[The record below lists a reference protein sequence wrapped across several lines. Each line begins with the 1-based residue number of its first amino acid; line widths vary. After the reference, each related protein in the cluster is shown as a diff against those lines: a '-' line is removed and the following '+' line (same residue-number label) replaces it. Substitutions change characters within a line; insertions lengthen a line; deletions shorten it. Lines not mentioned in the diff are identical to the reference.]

1 MAGLNHALALN
12 KSLDQR
18 ARERFTSSMRAW
30 VLTDLAGQMQAD
42 YNQAY
47 EASGTHH
54 DSGEGVHQ
62 FLKDRGLFKW
72 YSSLRC
78 ATQELVWQSVLRAVE
93 SDPVSVAQIG
103 QAEAPRHGGSL
114 TLDDAIS
121 LPDYVD
127 NMDVHLM
134 PGNYQ
139 GGHSDGAEAGVI
151 YDNGLDVFSF
161 GMMGE
166 NLDDIGHSMANF
178 TRLKWPDLDPSLI
191 VDVGCTIGHNTLPW
205 KQAFPVA
212 EVHGLDAAAPCLQ
225 YGHARAE
232 ALGVE
237 IHFRQALCDA
247 LPYEDNSVDVVFSS
261 MFLHELPTALIT
273 TFFAEAYRVLKP
285 GGVLINMELPPNDAL
300 NPYDAFYLDWDCF
313 YNNEPFYKDFRDLSY
328 QGLCKDAGFTDADFF
343 QATMPRYTY
352 VSEAE
357 FSQASI
363 AEASFDEDTGRLSDT
378 ITWYAFGARK
388 RPVSP

>member
-54 DSGEGVHQ
+54 DSGEAVHQ

-103 QAEAPRHGGSL
+103 DPEAPRHGGSL
-114 TLDDAIS
+114 TLDNAIS

-205 KQAFPVA
+205 KQAFPYA

-237 IHFRQALCDA
+237 IHFRQALCEA
-247 LPYEDNSVDVVFSS
+247 LPYKDKSVDVVFSS
-261 MFLHELPTALIT
+261 MFLHELPTALISA
-273 TFFAEAYRVLKP
+273 FFAEAYRVLKP
-285 GGVLINMELPPNDAL
+285 GGVVINMELPPNDAL
-300 NPYDAFYLDWDCF
+300 DPYDAFYLDWDCF

-328 QGLCKDAGFTDADFF
+328 QGLCTDAGFTDADFF

-352 VSEAE
+352 VSEEE

-378 ITWYAFGARK
+378 ITWYAFGASK
-388 RPVSP
+388 RPASP

>member
-1 MAGLNHALALN
+1 MAGLNHALAMN

-30 VLTDLAGQMQAD
+30 VLTDLAGQMQSD
-42 YNQAY
+42 YDQAY

-54 DSGEGVHQ
+54 DSGEAVHQ

-93 SDPVSVAQIG
+93 SDPISVAQISKP
-103 QAEAPRHGGSL
+103 EAPRHGGSL
-114 TLDDAIS
+114 TLDNAIS
-121 LPDYVD
+121 LPDYVGT
-127 NMDVHLM
+127 MDVHLM

-205 KQAFPVA
+205 KQAFPDA

-232 ALGVE
+232 ALGVGV
-237 IHFRQALCDA
+237 HFRQALCDA

-273 TFFAEAYRVLKP
+273 AFFAEAYRVLKP
-285 GGVLINMELPPNDAL
+285 GGVLINMELPPNEAL

-328 QGLCKDAGFTDADFF
+328 EGLCTDAGFTDADFF

-357 FSQASI
+357 FSRASI

-378 ITWYAFGARK
+378 ITWYAFGASK
-388 RPVSP
+388 GLTSL

>member
-1 MAGLNHALALN
+1 MAGLKHALALN
-12 KSLDQR
+12 KSPDQR

-42 YNQAY
+42 YNEAH

-54 DSGEGVHQ
+54 DSGEAVHQ

-93 SDPVSVAQIG
+93 SDPVSVAQISEPG
-103 QAEAPRHGGSL
+103 APRHGGSL
-114 TLDDAIS
+114 TLENAIS
-121 LPDYVD
+121 LPNYVSA
-127 NMDVHLM
+127 MDVHLM

-191 VDVGCTIGHNTLPW
+191 VDVGCTVGHNTLPW
-205 KQAFPVA
+205 KQAFPDA
-212 EVHGLDAAAPCLQ
+212 EVHGIDAAAPCLK

-273 TFFAEAYRVLKP
+273 AFFAEAYRVLKP

-300 NPYDAFYLDWDCF
+300 DPYDAFYLDWDCF

-328 QGLCKDAGFTDADFF
+328 QGLCTDAGFTDDGFF

-357 FSQASI
+357 FSRTSI
-363 AEASFDEDTGRLSDT
+363 AEASFDKDTGRLSDT
-378 ITWYAFGARK
+378 ITWYAFGASK
-388 RPVSP
+388 RPA

>member
-1 MAGLNHALALN
+1 MAGLQHALALN

-47 EASGTHH
+47 ETSGAHH
-54 DSGEGVHQ
+54 DSGEAVHQ

-93 SDPVSVAQIG
+93 SDPVSVAQISEP
-103 QAEAPRHGGSL
+103 EAPRQGGSL
-114 TLDDAIS
+114 TLNNAIS

-127 NMDVHLM
+127 TMDVHLM

-161 GMMGE
+161 GMMGK

-191 VDVGCTIGHNTLPW
+191 VDVG
-205 KQAFPVA
+205 
-212 EVHGLDAAAPCLQ
+212 
-225 YGHARAE
+225 
-232 ALGVE
+232 
-237 IHFRQALCDA
+237 
-247 LPYEDNSVDVVFSS
+247 
-261 MFLHELPTALIT
+261 
-273 TFFAEAYRVLKP
+273 
-285 GGVLINMELPPNDAL
+285 
-300 NPYDAFYLDWDCF
+300 
-313 YNNEPFYKDFRDLSY
+313 
-328 QGLCKDAGFTDADFF
+328 
-343 QATMPRYTY
+343 
-352 VSEAE
+352 
-357 FSQASI
+357 
-363 AEASFDEDTGRLSDT
+363 
-378 ITWYAFGARK
+378 
-388 RPVSP
+388 

>member
-1 MAGLNHALALN
+1 MAGLQHALALN
-12 KSLDQR
+12 KDLDQR

-42 YNQAY
+42 YQQASTAVGA
-47 EASGTHH
+47 EHS
-54 DSGEGVHQ
+54 SGEAVHQ

-78 ATQELVWQSVLRAVE
+78 ATQELVWQSVLRAIE
-93 SDPVSVAQIG
+93 SDPASIEKMGSDTA
-103 QAEAPRHGGSL
+103 ARHGGSL
-114 TLDDAIS
+114 TLDSDS
-121 LPDYVD
+121 ELPDYTD
-127 NMDVHLM
+127 QMDVHLM

-139 GGHSDGAEAGVI
+139 GSHSTGAEAGAI

-161 GMMGE
+161 GVMGK

-178 TRLKWPDLDPSLI
+178 IRLRWPGLEPKLV
-191 VDVGCTIGHNTLPW
+191 VDVGCTIGHNTVPW
-205 KQAFPVA
+205 KQTFPEA
-212 EVHGLDAAAPCLQ
+212 EVHGLDAAPSCLQ

-232 ALGVE
+232 GMGIA

-247 LPYEDNSVDVVFSS
+247 LPYDDDSVDVVFSS
-261 MFLHELPTALIT
+261 MFLHELPTAQIRA
-273 TFFAEAYRVLKP
+273 FFSEAYRVLKP

-300 NPYDAFYLDWDCF
+300 AAYDAFYLDWDCF

-328 QGLCKDAGFTDADFF
+328 SKLCTDAGFSSEDFF

-357 FSQASI
+357 FAAASG
-363 AEASFDEDTGRLSDT
+363 ADASFDSDTGRLSDT
-378 ITWYAFGARK
+378 ITWYAFGAQK
-388 RPVSP
+388 GHGDS